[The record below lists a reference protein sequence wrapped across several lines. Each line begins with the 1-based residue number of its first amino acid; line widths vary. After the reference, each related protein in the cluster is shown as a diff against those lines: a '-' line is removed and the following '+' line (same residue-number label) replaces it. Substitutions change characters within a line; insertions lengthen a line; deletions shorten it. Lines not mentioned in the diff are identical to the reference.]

1 MFCPNCAAPNADDH
15 SFCRRCGLK
24 LDAIAKNVAEQ
35 FPSEEYAKIA
45 RRIRAF
51 EIVGVFSLSIAAIV
65 GLSMLIVKAFQ
76 YKVILFGPNVLF
88 YAAFAALLLFGL
100 FSVYCFNYKQFVNF
114 DKLNPRLPFPD
125 NEGEIEKVTTN
136 KLLED
141 SIFTPASVTEH
152 STELLEVPRK
162 RQH

>member
-1 MFCPNCAAPNADDH
+1 MFCPNCAAPNAEDH
-15 SFCRRCGLK
+15 SYCRRCGLK

-35 FPSEEYAKIA
+35 FPSDEYAALA

-76 YKVILFGPNVLF
+76 YKVILFGPDVLF

-100 FSVYCFNYKQFVNF
+100 FSVYCFNYKEFVNF
-114 DKLNPRLPFPD
+114 DKLNPRLPATE
-125 NEGEIEKVTTN
+125 NGEVEKVTTN
-136 KLLED
+136 KLIEERV
-141 SIFTPASVTEH
+141 FEPASVTEH
-152 STELLEVPRK
+152 STELLEIPRK
-162 RQH
+162 H

>member
-15 SFCRRCGLK
+15 SYCRRCGLK

-35 FPSEEYAKIA
+35 FPSDEYAALA

-76 YKVILFGPNVLF
+76 YKVILFGPDVLF

-100 FSVYCFNYKQFVNF
+100 FSVYCFNYKEFINF
-114 DKLNPRLPFPD
+114 DKLNPRLPATE
-125 NEGEIEKVTTN
+125 NGEVEKVTTN
-136 KLLED
+136 KLIEEQV
-141 SIFTPASVTEH
+141 FEPASVTEH
-152 STELLEVPRK
+152 STELLEIPRK
-162 RQH
+162 H